1 MRCSSCGHENSAD
14 ARFCERCGSPIA
26 SQEAPAESR
35 AEMPGATEVCPTCG
49 AERRPGLRFC
59 EQCATPFPESPPAVA
74 VAPAAPA
81 KAPESAVSSSPTP
94 PKAVRPMQPAPS
106 VAQSVAGGGRVCSA
120 CGYLN
125 PVTARHCADC
135 GEALVA
141 RKGSAPARP
150 SVSSR
155 LAGILVRLVVSVVL
169 AAVTAVA
176 TRYLVS
182 YVIGLGLIP

>member
-1 MRCSSCGHENSAD
+1 MRCPSCSCENPAD

-26 SQEAPAESR
+26 SEEAPAESHT
-35 AEMPGATEVCPTCG
+35 EMPRAAEVCPTCG

-59 EQCATPFPESPPAVA
+59 EQCATPFPESPPVEA
-74 VAPAAPA
+74 APPAPA
-81 KAPESAVSSSPTP
+81 KEPEMPVSTSPP
-94 PKAVRPMQPAPS
+94 PPEAVRPVQPVAS
-106 VAQSVAGGGRVCSA
+106 VPQSVAGGGRVCSA

-125 PVTARHCADC
+125 PAAARHCADC

-141 RKGSAPARP
+141 RKEAPPVQP

-169 AAVTAVA
+169 AVVTAVA